1 MSPWQDGM
9 AQFLAFTIA
18 GLSASEEDLHVLHNM
33 ADAFTIAG
41 LSASEEDLHVLHNM
55 ADVGMDAPIAVMP
68 DRQWYPVVDTA
79 DSVTTAVLLHEH
91 QQPLSTPGWR
101 VQPHTMVIFEGRA
114 GGLSLH

>member
-9 AQFLAFTIA
+9 AQFL
-18 GLSASEEDLHVLHNM
+18 
-33 ADAFTIAG
+33 AFTIAG

-79 DSVTTAVLLHEH
+79 DSVTTAVYCMNINSRYQHLGGAC
-91 QQPLSTPGWR
+91 SRTPW
-101 VQPHTMVIFEGRA
+101 
-114 GGLSLH
+114 